1 MGLALRGPMVRAFT
15 YSVAL
20 LFTGAA
26 LAEEW
31 KQYENRYYAFTVN
44 FPGTPTVEN
53 SVYQAADGRN
63 FPAHVFAVKQKDG
76 EFKVTVVD
84 MQGEKTGSDDAF
96 MNEASRIAAVGRTIK
111 FNAVHRIR
119 AGIGRQLGIVGASG
133 GISCV
138 ALFYRSDHLYQIEG
152 NAFVAGGQAEAEAM
166 RFEQSFDLI

>member
-1 MGLALRGPMVRAFT
+1 MVRAFT

-53 SVYQAADGRN
+53 SVYQAGDGRN
-63 FPAHVFAVKQKDG
+63 FPAHVFVVKQKDG

-96 MNEASRIAAVGRTIK
+96 MKEASRIAAVGRTIK
-111 FNAVHRIR
+111 FNALHRIR
-119 AGIGRQLGIVGASG
+119 AGIGRQLGIVGAG
-133 GISCV
+133 GMSYV
-138 ALFYRSDHLYQIEG
+138 ALFCRSDHLYQIEG
-152 NAFVAGGQAEAEAM
+152 NAFVAGGQAEADAM
-166 RFEQSFDLI
+166 HFEQSFDLI